1 MISIRNFLVFLSE
14 YKCLG
19 AYWSNFEKS
28 FSADDY
34 RTAAVA
40 ISSVFDY
47 SPRVWLTRSFNW
59 DKSKEGFDYWSRL
72 HALWDMRCNYLI
84 KNED

>member
-1 MISIRNFLVFLSE
+1 MVTIRNFLVFLSE

-19 AYWSNFEKS
+19 AYWSNFEKAHFVDGHHEAS
-28 FSADDY
+28 
-34 RTAAVA
+34 RL
-40 ISSVFDY
+40 ISCYFDEE
-47 SPRVWLTRSFNW
+47 PRNWLIHSFNW
-59 DKSKEGFDYWSRL
+59 DRSAEGFDYWSRL